1 MEYKNSKATSPIWAR
16 AFKHKFLSDT
26 VNQYILHG
34 NIHDLIC
41 VGEGPTRR
49 YVKVRDYL
57 TDEFFRNANFVVYY
71 DRSSGIRFKP
81 NTTMRADFIRFL
93 EATDTINGT
102 TYAKSIPSDP
112 VRAFSLLELYFRK
125 RRMENKDV
133 QIAFIIEY
141 AETLIPMA
149 NTANYGSED
158 RAILVFLQR
167 WANEGGLFQDN
178 KIAFVLLAENT
189 TNLNQQYVKNPKN
202 FETQI
207 PYPSEEDR
215 LSYIEWHLNNA
226 GPDSFALFEMSM
238 EVLAKNTAG
247 LNIEH
252 LNGLLSEIIE
262 NNRLAQEKT
271 QFTYGDLNRK
281 KKDLIEAEAGGLL
294 EFVQSKFS
302 LADVAGHRE
311 AKSHLLQTAAAVK
324 NGRQDVVPMGYLVAG
339 PVGTGK
345 TFLITCFANDI
356 GVPMVI
362 LKNFR
367 SKYQGE
373 TEGNLEKVLNL
384 LKAMTPVAV
393 MIDEADAYLG
403 QRNSEGDSGVS
414 SRVFS
419 MIASF
424 MSNTENRGRII
435 WFLVTARPDLMPVDF
450 KRQGRAEE
458 HIALF
463 YPATLEDKKDLFTT
477 MLRKTNLKYFDIA
490 TLGDDFFE
498 TMTVTSGAEME
509 AALTRAKFRAA
520 AEGAEL
526 VTAEIIKAALEDFL
540 PPTYPTEIELMN
552 YAAVL
557 ECTSKALLPER
568 FRNLTRQE
576 VVEKVQQLKD
586 QVEMNM

>member
-1 MEYKNSKATSPIWAR
+1 MEFNESKSKYPEWVRDFANKYRSRTIS
-16 AFKHKFLSDT
+16 
-26 VNQYILHG
+26 QYLLHG
-34 NIHDLIC
+34 NINDYLR
-41 VGEGPTRR
+41 VGEGDATQ
-49 YVKVRDYL
+49 YLLLRDFL
-57 TDEFFRNANFVVYY
+57 SNELFKSANLVVFY
-71 DRSSGIRFKP
+71 DRSSGIRFK
-81 NTTMRADFIRFL
+81 TREMKVDFIRSL
-93 EATDTINGT
+93 EAYDTMNGT
-102 TYAKSIPSDP
+102 AFAKAIPADP
-112 VRAFSLLELYFRK
+112 VRAFSLLEMHFRK
-125 RRMENKDV
+125 RLLDNPNFS
-133 QIAFIIEY
+133 IGFILEY
-141 AETLIPMA
+141 AETLVPMA
-149 NTANYGSED
+149 NAANYNPED

-167 WANEGGLFQDN
+167 WANEGLFKMDDLV
-178 KIAFVLLAENT
+178 IVLLTENII
-189 TNLNQQYVKNPKN
+189 NLNQQYVKNPYN
-202 FETQI
+202 FEAQI

-215 LSYIEWHLNNA
+215 LAYIEWFLNRA
-226 GPDSFALFEMSM
+226 TKRKPDANPRGLLEMAT

-247 LNIEH
+247 LNNAH
-252 LNGLLSEIIE
+252 LRVLLSELVE
-262 NNRLAQEKT
+262 NNLK
-271 QFTYGDLNRK
+271 FTYGDLNRK
-281 KKDLIEAEAGGLL
+281 KKELIEAEAGGLL

-302 LADVAGHRE
+302 LADVAGHKE
-311 AKSHLLQTAAAVK
+311 AKAHLLQTAAAVK

-463 YPATLEDKKDLFTT
+463 YPASVEEKKELFVT
-477 MLRKTNLKYFDIA
+477 MLRKTSLKYFDVE
-490 TLGDDFFE
+490 TLGDEFFE
-498 TMTVTSGAEME
+498 TLTVTSGAEME

-526 VTAEIIKAALEDFL
+526 VTADIIKAALNDFL

-568 FRNLTRQE
+568 FKSLSRQE
-576 VVEKVQQLKD
+576 VVEKVQQLKE
-586 QVEMNM
+586 QVERNM